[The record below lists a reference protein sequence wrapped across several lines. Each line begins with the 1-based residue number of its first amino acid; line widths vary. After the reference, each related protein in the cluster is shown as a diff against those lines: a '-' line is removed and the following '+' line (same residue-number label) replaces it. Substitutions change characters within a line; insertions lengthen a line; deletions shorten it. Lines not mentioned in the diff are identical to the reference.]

1 MRISINLIV
10 VKMAL
15 IIYLT
20 YNNEK
25 EDNLALIE
33 TYKFFCRT
41 EIN

>member
-1 MRISINLIV
+1 
-10 VKMAL
+10 MAL

-33 TYKFFCRT
+33 TYKFFAAQKLT
-41 EIN
+41 KIDPSKKG